1 MANILIWDLEMNKE
15 LDKSALSN
23 IVGGQEDCGYL
34 LYTMTGRTEC
44 LGTFLNANNEM
55 VQKYRCFYYSIY
67 EYSVEREQSFCGP
80 VSNVTP
86 C

>member
-1 MANILIWDLEMNKE
+1 MANIIIRDLEVNKK
-15 LDKSALSN
+15 LDKKALSN
-23 IVGGQEDCGYL
+23 IIGGQEDSGSL

-44 LGTFLNANNEM
+44 LGTFLNDQNEM
-55 VQKYRCFYYSIY
+55 VQKYRCYYYRIY
-67 EYSVEREQSFCGP
+67 EVWEEREQSFCGP